1 MKGINCMFDVNVE
14 KNKDKKHRKP
24 KYICNECGNLHGF
37 KTIKYFAGDYDLECC
52 TCGSTD
58 IHEC

>member
-1 MKGINCMFDVNVE
+1 MFDVNVE

-52 TCGSTD
+52 ACGSTD